1 MARARFGLFL
11 AVALWLASSLGH
23 AVPLPPLS
31 QPSWTE
37 LSTEQKRIL
46 SPLSAQ
52 WDKMNGFQ
60 RKKWL
65 GIAKRYSSLSTE
77 EQARLERRMTDWA
90 KLTPDERKR
99 AREKY
104 KSLQKGPPEKKEA
117 TKLKWQEYEE
127 LPDSEKTRLK
137 AEAAQKPTPRPAPT
151 KKTEAAKP
159 PPVSP
164 PTPNGPPSTSP
175 AGQQAAVR

>member
-11 AVALWLASSLGH
+11 AVALWLASPLGH

-37 LSTEQKRIL
+37 LSAEQKRIL
-46 SPLSAQ
+46 SPLSAE

-60 RKKWL
+60 RKKWI
-65 GIAKRYSSLSTE
+65 GIVKRYPALSTD
-77 EQARLERRMTDWA
+77 EQARLQRRMTDWA

-117 TKLKWQEYEE
+117 AKLKWQEYEE
-127 LPDSEKTRLK
+127 LPDSEKVRLK
-137 AEAAQKPTPRPAPT
+137 TEATRKPTPRPGSS
-151 KKTEAAKP
+151 KKIAASNP
-159 PPVSP
+159 PPASSPAANSP
-164 PTPNGPPSTSP
+164 PPGLP
-175 AGQQAAVR
+175 AGQAAAH